1 MSNATRFAAAIVLAG
16 AMLAPSS
23 ASFAQEYVRQGY
35 LASLAYDNYYNANSL
50 PDGYGNGSYAAT
62 GPVGYGSFAAVGIA
76 VQPAYPLMAPR
87 FWSGLRG
94 GDWVSIHGAA
104 GR

>member
-35 LASLAYDNYYNANSL
+35 FAPLAYDNYYNANSL
-50 PDGYGNGSYAAT
+50 PDGYGNGSYAAI
-62 GPVGYGSFAAVGIA
+62 GPLGYGSFAAVGIG
-76 VQPAYPLMAPR
+76 VQPAYTVAGR
-87 FWSGLRG
+87 WSWPGLRG
-94 GDWVSIHGAA
+94 GDWVAIHGSS